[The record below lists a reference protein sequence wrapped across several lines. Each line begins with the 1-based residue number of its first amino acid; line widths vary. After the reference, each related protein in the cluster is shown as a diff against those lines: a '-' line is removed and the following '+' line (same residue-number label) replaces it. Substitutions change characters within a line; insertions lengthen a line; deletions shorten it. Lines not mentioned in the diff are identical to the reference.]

1 MATPDMYEQEYR
13 GVMLTS
19 LPVEIILEIM
29 PHIPFSPSQF
39 QTLRKISPTFE
50 SAVASHEK
58 SLVNAIRGRQYTES
72 TIASFPGLSQ
82 SYTGLSTLHSRL
94 DTISGLSDLWPRLT
108 SNTPDLSWLRDRWL
122 VIHKLGTLLLYRLQ
136 DCSTHDARTDLLHA
150 LPTSS
155 LATLYFT
162 LYSSLKLLRYHGPEP
177 INGSYSKDD
186 SEARAD
192 IELAFE
198 EMLLQHGPEFFLSLL
213 HAGERQGSEE
223 PGWAASALDRE
234 VTTIEWRQ
242 LHSHTPTLI
251 STLRRS
257 FAAKMECRICENT
270 SKMWEVL
277 SGTVFD
283 DVSDEVTV
291 KVVNGEALKG
301 GMRRMG
307 L

>member
-1 MATPDMYEQEYR
+1 MAIPDIHEQGYR
-13 GVMLTS
+13 GIVLTS
-19 LPVEIILEIM
+19 LPVEIILEIT

-39 QTLRKISPTFE
+39 QTLRNISPIFE
-50 SAVASHEK
+50 SAIASHEK

-72 TIASFPGLSQ
+72 TIASFPGFSQ

-94 DTISGLSDLWPRLT
+94 YTISGLSDLWPRLT
-108 SNTPDLSWLRDRWL
+108 TGNADLAWLRDRWL
-122 VIHKLGTLLLYRLQ
+122 TIYKLGTLLLYRLQ
-136 DCSTHDARTDLLHA
+136 DCSTHDARTDLLNA
-150 LPTSS
+150 LPATS

-162 LYSSLKLLRYHGPEP
+162 LYSSVKVLRHHGPEP

-186 SEARAD
+186 TEARAD

-223 PGWAASALDRE
+223 PGWAVSALDRE

-251 STLRRS
+251 STLRSS

-277 SGTVFD
+277 SGTMFD
-283 DVSDEVTV
+283 NVSDEVTV
-291 KVVNGEALKG
+291 MVVNGEVLKG

>member
-1 MATPDMYEQEYR
+1 MARPDMREHEHL

-19 LPVEIILEIM
+19 LPVEIILEII
-29 PHIPFSPSQF
+29 PHVPFSPSQF
-39 QTLRKISPTFE
+39 QTLRKISSTFE
-50 SAVASHEK
+50 SAIASHEK
-58 SLVNAIRGRQYTES
+58 SLVNAIRGIQYTKS

-108 SNTPDLSWLRDRWL
+108 TGNADLAWIRDRWL
-122 VIHKLGTLLLYRLQ
+122 TIYKLGTLLLYRLQ
-136 DCSTHDARTDLLHA
+136 DCSAHDTRTDLLNA
-150 LPTSS
+150 LPATS
-155 LATLYFT
+155 LAPLFFT
-162 LYSSLKLLRYHGPEP
+162 LHSSVKVLRCHGPEP
-177 INGSYSKDD
+177 INGSYSKGDA
-186 SEARAD
+186 EARVD

-198 EMLLQHGPEFFLSLL
+198 EMLLQHGPDFFVSLL
-213 HAGERQGSEE
+213 RAGRAQNCDE
-223 PGWAASALDRE
+223 PGWAVWALDRE
-234 VTTIEWRQ
+234 ITTIEWRQ

-291 KVVNGEALKG
+291 IVVKGEALKG

-307 L
+307 F